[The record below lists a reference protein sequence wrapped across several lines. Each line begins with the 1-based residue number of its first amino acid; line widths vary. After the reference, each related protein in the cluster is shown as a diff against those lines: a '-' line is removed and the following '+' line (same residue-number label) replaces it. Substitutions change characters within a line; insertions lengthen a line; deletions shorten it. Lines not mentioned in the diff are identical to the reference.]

1 VTRLVVTRMIVGA
14 AYVAGALAWFAAP
27 AAAQRSVF
35 IEGLAE
41 FTAAVEGTFG
51 DEGARVG
58 PALDKMAGGLA
69 EWDRALQS
77 YETRLS
83 SELPN
88 ASPHSAFEARLT
100 LGRMYVER
108 GRLADALRELDA
120 AARLTREL
128 ACVDPAADVV
138 ADRNRPDSFPEPAPK
153 ASTQASCGVEPQR
166 ADPHVLR
173 GVVLEALARP
183 AEADEAYRTAFNL
196 DQTDP
201 VIAYHALRRR
211 VLGSRPGDHQR
222 ALDVL
227 SDTYRRLL
235 RDNAREK
242 ASPFPTVGLLHD
254 RSAPVL
260 PPAAYAPGFARLS
273 GGDYSDAIARFRN
286 AAAIDP
292 LVTDPASRSRPMMQ
306 AVTALRQGRLAEAR
320 SLVER
325 SAMLEAGSSEAHR
338 ILGGIDTVD
347 SRYDESVS
355 HLEAAIRR
363 NPRDERSRLALAR
376 VLSAAGRDDEAER
389 ALQETIRVLPDSTLA
404 RWWLGSSYERR
415 NRFEDARRELA
426 LAAAGAAAGG
436 HALYASIGQLAINAA
451 DVSGASEMLARSV
464 RDNPNDTVAHRHLAA
479 VLLQQDRADD
489 AFSEL
494 VAALLIDPRDAD
506 AHAGIGQIHL
516 NAGRDADAA
525 AALRRALEIQQGHA
539 EARYALATAL
549 ARLGR
554 TQESAQELERFDQ
567 QQQRMLADRRRNMTL
582 DVLREEAALRAA
594 EGAYDRAVTLW
605 QQVID
610 QQPERSSDHVG
621 LASALAGAGRI
632 DAAIREYEAAAELD
646 GAPDVYRQLAA
657 VYAQAGRTEDSA
669 RARIMY
675 DRALQ
680 GLPTSPR
687 LRP

>member
-1 VTRLVVTRMIVGA
+1 MTRLILTRVIVYA
-14 AYVAGALAWFAAP
+14 AGALAWFAVP
-27 AAAQRSVF
+27 AAAQRPVF

-51 DEGARVG
+51 DEGARIG
-58 PALDKMAGGLA
+58 PALDKMARGLA
-69 EWDRALQS
+69 EWDRAIQS

-83 SELPN
+83 TDLSG
-88 ASPHSAFEARLT
+88 ASPHSAFQARLT
-100 LGRMYVER
+100 LSRMYAER
-108 GRLADALRELDA
+108 GRLTDALRELDA
-120 AARLTREL
+120 AAPL
-128 ACVDPAADVV
+128 
-138 ADRNRPDSFPEPAPK
+138 EPR
-153 ASTQASCGVEPQR
+153 R

-183 AEADEAYRTAFNL
+183 AEADEAYRTAWNL
-196 DQTDP
+196 DHTDP

-211 VLGSRPGDHQR
+211 VAGSRPDDLQR

-227 SDTYRRLL
+227 SDTYLRLL
-235 RDNAREK
+235 RDSAREK
-242 ASPFPTVGLLHD
+242 ATPFPTVGLLND
-254 RSAPVL
+254 RAGSAPIL
-260 PPAAYAPGFARLS
+260 PPAAYAQGFARLA
-273 GGDYSDAIARFRN
+273 GGDYSEAIARFRN

-292 LVTDPASRSRPMMQ
+292 LVVDPASRSRPMMQ
-306 AVTALRQGRLAEAR
+306 AVASLRQGRLAEAR

-325 SAMLEAGSSEAHR
+325 SAVLEAGSSEAHR
-338 ILGGIDTVD
+338 ILGGIDSVD
-347 SRYDESVS
+347 SRYDESVA

-363 NPRDERSRLALAR
+363 NPGDERSRLALAR
-376 VLSAAGRDDEAER
+376 VLTAAGRDEEAER
-389 ALQETIRVLPDSTLA
+389 ALQETIRVLPGSTLA

-415 NRFEDARRELA
+415 NRFEDARREFA

-451 DVSGASEMLARSV
+451 DVAGASEMLARSV
-464 RDNPNDTVAHRHLAA
+464 RDNPNDPVAHRHLAA
-479 VLLQQDRADD
+479 VLLQQDRAAD
-489 AFSEL
+489 AFAEL

-506 AHAGIGQIHL
+506 AHAGIGQIQL
-516 NAGRDADAA
+516 NAGRDGDAA

-539 EARYALATAL
+539 ESRYALATAL

-554 TQESAQELERFDQ
+554 TQEAAQELERFDQ

-594 EGAYDRAVTLW
+594 EGAYDRAAALW

-610 QQPERSSDHVG
+610 QQPERSSDHLG
-621 LASALAGAGRI
+621 LAAALAGAGRI
-632 DAAIREYEAAAELD
+632 DAAIREYEAAARLD

-657 VYAQAGRTEDSA
+657 AYARAGRTEDSA

-680 GLPTSPR
+680 GLPTGQGPR
-687 LRP
+687 P

>member
-1 VTRLVVTRMIVGA
+1 VTRIRVVPTRVILRRVIVGA
-14 AYVAGALAWFAAP
+14 AYLTWLAVP
-27 AAAQRSVF
+27 AAAQKPVF
-35 IEGLAE
+35 IEGLVE

-58 PALDKMAGGLA
+58 PALDKMASGLA
-69 EWDRALQS
+69 EWDRANQS

-83 SELPN
+83 TDLSG
-88 ASPHSAFEARLT
+88 ASPQSAFQARLT
-100 LGRMYVER
+100 LSLMYAER

-120 AARLTREL
+120 AARL
-128 ACVDPAADVV
+128 
-138 ADRNRPDSFPEPAPK
+138 EPR
-153 ASTQASCGVEPQR
+153 R

-173 GVVLEALARP
+173 GVVLEAQARP
-183 AEADEAYRTAFNL
+183 AEANEAYRTAWSL
-196 DQTDP
+196 DETDP

-211 VLGSRPGDHQR
+211 VAGSRPDDLQR

-235 RDNAREK
+235 RDSAREK
-242 ASPFPTVGLLHD
+242 ASPFPTVGLLND
-254 RSAPVL
+254 RAGSPPIL
-260 PPAAYAPGFARLS
+260 PPIAYAAGFARLAS
-273 GGDYSDAIARFRN
+273 GDYSEAIARFRN

-292 LVTDPASRSRPMMQ
+292 LVMDPASRSRPMMQ
-306 AVTALRQGRLAEAR
+306 AVAALRQGRLAEAR

-325 SAMLEAGSSEAHR
+325 SALLESGSSEAHR
-338 ILGGIDTVD
+338 ILGAIDSVD
-347 SRYDESVS
+347 SRYDESIA
-355 HLEAAIRR
+355 HLETAIRR
-363 NPRDERSRLALAR
+363 NPGDERSRLALAR
-376 VLSAAGRDDEAER
+376 VLTAAGRDDEAER
-389 ALQETIRVLPDSTLA
+389 ALKETIRVLPDSTLA

-415 NRFEDARRELA
+415 NRFEDARREFA

-451 DVSGASEMLARSV
+451 DVAGASEMLSRSV
-464 RDNPNDTVAHRHLAA
+464 RDNPNDPVAHRHLAA

-489 AFSEL
+489 AFAEF

-554 TQESAQELERFDQ
+554 TQEAAQELERFDH

-594 EGAYDRAVTLW
+594 EGAYDRAAVLW

-621 LASALAGAGRI
+621 LAADHVGLAAALAGAGRI
-632 DAAIREYEAAAELD
+632 DAAIREYEAAAQLD

-657 VYAQAGRTEDSA
+657 VYARAGRAEDSA

-675 DRALQ
+675 ERSLQ
-680 GLPTSPR
+680 GLPTSQGPR
-687 LRP
+687 P